1 MVFISLS
8 FKTISFPLQPLS
20 KSTRKHWLSFFKN
33 SLLLYHIFLKF
44 HQNMIIFF
52 NRMSF
57 GNSHQLIIKCLI
69 FSFSVISYLSL
80 IFLPPCFFPLFFII
94 SWDPARCNLPN
105 HQEDQV
111 LNAALPPP
119 WPEPINSLFISSLIS
134 QTEGSALIIAKA
146 VFTSNISGIQKKF
159 EWVSN
164 LRNQQFNLQRSYYS

>member
-1 MVFISLS
+1 MFAIPIQLIISVNYLSEKSFIFLKKQLARKESKVDLVES
-8 FKTISFPLQPLS
+8 KGLYFPEFQDYFFPLTASVKKYQEAL
-20 KSTRKHWLSFFKN
+20 TFFFKN

-57 GNSHQLIIKCLI
+57 GNSHELIIKCLI
-69 FSFSVISYLSL
+69 FSFSVISYLNL
-80 IFLPPCFFPLFFII
+80 IFPPPCFFPLFFII

-119 WPEPINSLFISSLIS
+119 
-134 QTEGSALIIAKA
+134 
-146 VFTSNISGIQKKF
+146 
-159 EWVSN
+159 
-164 LRNQQFNLQRSYYS
+164 